1 MTIVRKL
8 ICSFICVSFISN
20 FIKAQSP
27 TCNINQ
33 IVQTFTNAGYTQ
45 LPVQGQ
51 PCSIYFYNNSNQSAN
66 DAQASAQA
74 LGANL
79 VSIQSQAENDALQQG
94 LQAAGFA
101 GAVVWIGGRFNTAA
115 HGPNDFTW
123 LDGTPVTY
131 TNWNGAEPNNSS
143 GVPGVGENCMNLI
156 VNTGQWNDLVCGAE
170 PAGFG
175 PRGTSVIEVNLC
187 PEVTAT
193 GPNAAICENT
203 AATLN
208 ASALFGSTPFTYT
221 WDNGGGTGASVSV
234 SPVQT
239 TTYTVTASDRYSCSA
254 SAQVII
260 TTQVCNQPVTT
271 CNLQQI
277 RQTFTGA
284 GYTELTVQGQDC
296 SMYFYNNNN
305 LTWNNA
311 QAAAQNLGANLVSIS
326 NQAENDAITQAIN
339 NAGLNGVVWIGFT
352 EQNTPGTYNWTD
364 GTPVTFTNWNAGEPN
379 NSSGFPGVGED
390 CAQLQS
396 NGRWN
401 DLMCGNAGLFP
412 APTGRSIIEV
422 RLCPEVTATGPNAA
436 ICEGTPTSLSASALF
451 GSTPYTFNWNN
462 NAGTGATVN
471 VSPTQ
476 NTTYTITVSDRY
488 SCSDTASVTVTV
500 QNCSQPVCDVAAV
513 RAAFQGAGY
522 TEMTT
527 CNNLSPCSMYFLNPN
542 SLDGNAAQ
550 VAAQQLGA
558 NLVSIQSAT
567 ENECLRSWLANNGFG
582 ANNYVMI
589 GLNDIDVEGTFVWY
603 DQSPFQLNSP
613 AFYQNWGPNEPNN
626 QGNEDCVQLRPNNGL
641 WNDIP
646 CSISNSGSIIEVN
659 LCPQLTVSPAATICQ
674 GETTQLTGTTILG
687 SNPYTYNW
695 DNGAGTGSPVS
706 VSPQNTTT
714 YSVTVTDRYSCS
726 ATGSTTVDVIPGPTT
741 TFTATPT
748 VCVGQNATIT
758 YTGNANA
765 QAPYVWDFDGGTIV
779 SGSGQGPYQISW
791 TTPGVKN
798 VSLDISSG
806 SGNCA
811 AGATVVQVD
820 VTPQPIPNAGQDATI
835 CSGGTLQLGGAP
847 NPGATYT
854 WTPATHLSN
863 ANISNPNFSFSNQS
877 QQATSFTYTLTE
889 DISGCVGTATVTI
902 TVDPAQP
909 LNVTVNGNAQFC
921 EGESVT
927 LIADAGFN
935 NYTWNDGTSGDSYTI
950 NSAGSY
956 FVTAED
962 AQGCEFISS
971 ATPVIVF
978 DKPEIAVDVLNNVSC
993 FGFNDGNAS
1002 FVSTGGTPAYQY
1014 FFDDATPIQGSSVSN
1029 LAPADYTVIVVDGV
1043 QCSDTVLFTIT
1054 EPSAPLGI
1062 DLIQLE
1068 NVRCFGESSGNITV
1082 AGTGGTTPYTYL
1094 WSNGDS
1100 DDKADNIPVGN
1111 YSVTVTDTNGCTAT
1125 DSYDITQPEP
1135 IVVTIQPEYEV
1146 LLGNSVVLE
1155 PVYSGNNSLFFNWTP
1170 EVYLS
1175 NAAIDTPTARP
1186 FQTTTYTITVSDSN
1200 QCEATAST
1208 TVFVND
1214 SIKIYI
1220 PNIFSPNAD
1229 GINDVFL
1236 VYANAVKD
1244 IYVTVFNRW
1253 GEKVFESKD
1262 ITVGWDGNY
1271 KGKLAPEGVYVY
1283 YVQFTFLNFTQDK
1296 KKGSITLVR

>member
-1 MTIVRKL
+1 MTIFRKL
-8 ICSFICVSFISN
+8 ILTLIYSSLSIGFVA
-20 FIKAQSP
+20 AQST

-33 IVQTFTNAGYTQ
+33 IIQTFTGAGYTQ

-66 DAQASAQA
+66 DAQTSAQA

-94 LQAAGFA
+94 LQAAGFS
-101 GAVVWIGGRFNTAA
+101 GAVVWIGGRFNSAA
-115 HGPNDFTW
+115 HGPNDFSW
-123 LDGTPVTY
+123 LDGTPVNY

-143 GVPGVGENCMNLI
+143 GVPGVSENCMNLI
-156 VNTGQWNDLVCGAE
+156 VNSGQWNDLVCGAE
-170 PAGFG
+170 PLGLG

-187 PEVTAT
+187 PQVNAT
-193 GPNAAICENT
+193 GPGATICENSST
-203 AATLN
+203 TLN
-208 ASALFGSTPFTYT
+208 ATALFGSTPFTFN
-221 WDNGGGTGASVSV
+221 WDNGAGSGASVTV
-234 SPVQT
+234 SPAQT

-254 SAQVII
+254 SAQVTV

-277 RQTFTGA
+277 IQTFTNA
-284 GYTELTVQGQDC
+284 GYTELNVQGQDC
-296 SMYFYNNNN
+296 SKYFYNNNN

-311 QAAAQNLGANLVSIS
+311 QSAAQNLGANLVSIS
-326 NQAENDAITQAIN
+326 DQTENNAITQAIAA
-339 NAGLNGVVWIGFT
+339 AGLNGVVWIGFT
-352 EQNTPGTYNWTD
+352 EQNSPGTYNWTD
-364 GTPVTFTNWNAGEPN
+364 GSTVNFINWNPGEPN

-390 CAQLQS
+390 CAQLQT
-396 NGRWN
+396 NGFWN

-422 RLCPEVTATGPNAA
+422 ALCPQVSVTGPTTA
-436 ICEGTPTSLSASALF
+436 ICEGTPTSLSASAIL
-451 GSTPYTFNWNN
+451 GSTPYTFNWSNG
-462 NAGTGATVN
+462 AGSGTTVN

-476 NTTYTITVSDRY
+476 NTTYVVTVTDRY
-488 SCSDTASVTVTV
+488 SCTDTASINVTV
-500 QNCSQPVCDVAAV
+500 QNCSQPICDVVAI

-522 TEMTT
+522 TEITT

-542 SLDGNAAQ
+542 NLDGNSAQ
-550 VAAQQLGA
+550 SAAQQLGA

-567 ENECLRSWLANNGFG
+567 ENQCLTSWLAGNGFG
-582 ANNYVMI
+582 SNDYVMI
-589 GLNDIDVEGTFVWY
+589 GLNDITTEGTFVWY
-603 DQSPFQLNSP
+603 DQNAVTFTNW
-613 AFYQNWGPNEPNN
+613 QNGEPNN

-646 CSISNSGSIIEVN
+646 CGQSNSGSIIEVN

-674 GETTQLTGTTILG
+674 GETTQLTGATILG
-687 SNPYTYNW
+687 SNPYTYSW
-695 DNGAGTGSPVS
+695 DNNAGTGSPIS

-714 YSVTVTDRYSCS
+714 YSVTVSDRYSCTAS
-726 ATGSTTVDVIPGPTT
+726 GSTIVDVIPGPTT

-765 QAPYVWDFDGGTIV
+765 QAPYTWDFDGGTIV

-811 AGATVVQVD
+811 AGATIVQVN
-820 VTPQPIPNAGQDATI
+820 VTPQPVPNAGQDATI
-835 CSGGTLQLGGAP
+835 CSGGTLQLGGLA
-847 NPGATYT
+847 NPGATYE
-854 WTPATHLSN
+854 WTPATNLSN
-863 ANISNPNFSFSNQS
+863 ANISNPTFTFSNQS

-889 DISGCVGTATVTI
+889 NISGCIGTTTVTI

-909 LNVTVNGNAQFC
+909 LNVTINGDAQFC

-927 LIADAGFN
+927 LDADAGFN
-935 NYTWNDGTSGDSYTI
+935 NYTWNDGTQGASYTI
-950 NSAGSY
+950 SSAGSY

-978 DKPEIAVDVLNNVSC
+978 DKPEIALDVLNNVSC

-1014 FFDDATPIQGSSVSN
+1014 FFDDATPIQGNSVNS
-1029 LAPADYTVIVVDGV
+1029 LAPADYTIIVVDGV
-1043 QCSDTVLFTIT
+1043 QCSDTISFTIT

-1068 NVRCFGESSGNITV
+1068 NVRCFGESSGNILVT
-1082 AGTGGTTPYTYL
+1082 GTGGTEPYSYL

-1100 DDKADNIPVGN
+1100 DENAGSIPVGN
-1111 YSVTVTDTNGCTAT
+1111 FIVTVTDANGCTET
-1125 DSYDITQPEP
+1125 DSYDIIQPEP

-1146 LLGNSVVLE
+1146 LLGNAVVLE
-1155 PVYSGNNSLFFNWTP
+1155 PVYSGSDSLFFNWSP

-1175 NAAIDTPTARP
+1175 NATIDTPSARP

-1200 QCEATAST
+1200 QCEASAST

-1262 ITVGWDGNY
+1262 ITLGWDGTY

-1283 YVQFTFLNFTQDK
+1283 YVQFTFLNFTQQK